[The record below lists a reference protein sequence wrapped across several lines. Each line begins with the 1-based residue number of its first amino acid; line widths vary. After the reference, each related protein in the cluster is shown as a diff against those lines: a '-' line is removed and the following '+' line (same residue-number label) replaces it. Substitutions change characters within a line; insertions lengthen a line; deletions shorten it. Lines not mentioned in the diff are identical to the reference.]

1 MEEKPLLTRGS
12 GSEQWRLK
20 EQLGELLHPCEVW
33 GGAQPGERK
42 VTVTRT
48 GRCRGT
54 APRTRRLVEASS
66 PQ

>member
-42 VTVTRT
+42 VTVEDRKM
-48 GRCRGT
+48 
-54 APRTRRLVEASS
+54 
-66 PQ
+66 